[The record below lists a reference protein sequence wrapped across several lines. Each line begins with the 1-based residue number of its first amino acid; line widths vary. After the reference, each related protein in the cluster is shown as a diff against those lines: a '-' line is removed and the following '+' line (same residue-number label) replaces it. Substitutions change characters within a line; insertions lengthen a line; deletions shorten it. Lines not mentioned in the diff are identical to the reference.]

1 MEHGYD
7 VRIRLGLVLALLAA
21 GAAMAQG
28 LGGGIGVDDLRQ
40 LVPKAGASV
49 TPCAT
54 NLVFQQNVACNAVAF
69 VMAGY

>member
-1 MEHGYD
+1 MGTAFLIA
-7 VRIRLGLVLALLAA
+7 VSIMLAGDAFS
-21 GAAMAQG
+21 QG
-28 LGGGIGVDDLRQ
+28 LGTGAGVDDLRQ

-69 VMAGY
+69 VMTGY

>member
-1 MEHGYD
+1 
-7 VRIRLGLVLALLAA
+7 
-21 GAAMAQG
+21 MAQG